1 MIGNVIALA
10 KSKDLVIKKESYYLL
25 YCIIKML
32 KTQKC
37 IDEAKKMLFQRDP
50 NLLEICI
57 QFLEAN
63 TK

>member
-25 YCIIKML
+25 YCIIKVL
-32 KTQKC
+32 KTRKY
-37 IDEAKKMLFQRDP
+37 IDEAKQLLFQRDP
-50 NLLEICI
+50 SLLEICI
-57 QFLEAN
+57 RFLEAT

>member
-25 YCIIKML
+25 YCIIKVL
-32 KTQKC
+32 KTLKC
-37 IDEAKKMLFQRDP
+37 IDEAKQLLFHIDP
-50 NLLEICI
+50 SLLELCI
-57 QFLEAN
+57 RFLEAT